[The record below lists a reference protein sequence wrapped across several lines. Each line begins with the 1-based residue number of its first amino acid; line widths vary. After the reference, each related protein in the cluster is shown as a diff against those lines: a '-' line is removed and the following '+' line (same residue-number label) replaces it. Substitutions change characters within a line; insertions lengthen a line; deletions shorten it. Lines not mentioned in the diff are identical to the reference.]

1 MTKMAANGQAPELAS
16 MLGRLESEFRGVL
29 DNIAADIGA
38 LRADLGVEGTGDPG
52 CETNADLVD
61 HHLPTAG
68 NELDAV
74 VEMTESASH
83 TIMEAAEGIMA
94 FDGDDP
100 DAYRG
105 FVEGEMMKVIEACA
119 FQDITG
125 QRISKVVATLNLI
138 EKRLIGFAEEHP
150 KMASDDTAPSDDD
163 LLNGPALDGDGL
175 AQSDIDAL
183 LNSVA

>member
-1 MTKMAANGQAPELAS
+1 MATNGKARELQS
-16 MLGRLESEFRGVL
+16 MLGRLENEFRGVL
-29 DNIAADIGA
+29 DNIAADIGS
-38 LRADLGVEGTGDPG
+38 LRADLGVEAA
-52 CETNADLVD
+52 NDLVE

-150 KMASDDTAPSDDD
+150 RMAADDKAPSDDD

-175 AQSDIDAL
+175 DQSDIDAL